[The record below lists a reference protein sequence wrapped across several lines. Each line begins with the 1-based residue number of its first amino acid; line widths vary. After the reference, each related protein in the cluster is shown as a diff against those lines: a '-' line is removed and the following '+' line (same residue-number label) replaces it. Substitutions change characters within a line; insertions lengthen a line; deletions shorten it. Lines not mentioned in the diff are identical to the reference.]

1 MKKCVILKLA
11 VVLMAVFCFSAASV
25 RANLYLYQ
33 PNFAGNSNSNSLGLT
48 GAASN
53 LLSTAGWN
61 CNYTTNGTAQL
72 TTRNQTNEFIQGAAA
87 LLTQISANTLMQNQK
102 ALLWTENF
110 SVKNVDVQNLSEVMF
125 YQQNGTNTTV
135 DRLALRV
142 GGNWYASVNVYSNT
156 TITKDQFLRTTLA
169 ATDLAAMNF
178 YSLNFVSGSS
188 LVLNKGSSFT
198 FSSLSGNVDAAG
210 LYYDTLSKG
219 SNNYD
224 RLREFTVQAIPE
236 PAAFGLLG
244 AGAAAIIWVRRRFF
258 M

>member
-1 MKKCVILKLA
+1 MA
-11 VVLMAVFCFSAASV
+11 VVLMAVFCFSATTV
-25 RANLYLYQ
+25 RADTYLYQ
-33 PNFAGNSNSNSLGLT
+33 PNFAGNANSNSVGLT
-48 GAASN
+48 GATSN

-61 CNYTTNGTAQL
+61 CNYTTNGTLQPISL
-72 TTRNQTNEFIQGAAA
+72 SQTNAFVQGAAA
-87 LLTQISANTLMQNQK
+87 LLTQISANPSMQNQK

-110 SVKNVDVQNLSEVMF
+110 TVKNVDVQDLSEIMF

-156 TITKDQFLRTTLA
+156 TSTKDFLMRTTLKD
-169 ATDLAAMNF
+169 TDLDSMNF
-178 YSLNFVSGSS
+178 YALNFVSGSS
-188 LVLNKGSSFT
+188 LVLDKGSSIA
-198 FSSLSGNVDAAG
+198 FSSLSGAVDAAG

-236 PAAFGLLG
+236 PATFGLLG
-244 AGAAAIIWVRRRFF
+244 AGAAMIIWVRRRFLI
-258 M
+258 